1 MRHGVTTTVPRVSR
15 DTASQ
20 TPRRR
25 YAARMPVDE
34 RREQLLDAALT
45 VLVRDGYDNVSI
57 EAIAKEAGV
66 TRPVVYGAYEGLE
79 PLLHALLDRTRDRA
93 LGQAMA
99 LLHEAGSPADVDTWI
114 VRAMDLLVEQVQAD
128 PEVWRPV
135 LGLTAGA
142 PAVVRDRIAETR
154 ELIRSYLQAGIETG
168 IDLRGGPFVDAEILS
183 HIVLA
188 MAEEFGR
195 LVLAEPPRYDKGRL
209 VAALRGFLAAA
220 PPTSS

>member
-1 MRHGVTTTVPRVSR
+1 
-15 DTASQ
+15 
-20 TPRRR
+20 
-25 YAARMPVDE
+25 MPVDE
-34 RREQLLDAALT
+34 RREQLLDAALH
-45 VLVRDGYDNVSI
+45 VLVRDGYDSVSI
-57 EAIAKEAGV
+57 EAIAKQAGV
-66 TRPVVYGAYEGLE
+66 TRPVVYSAYDGLE

-93 LGQAMA
+93 LGQAIG
-99 LLHEAGSPADVDTWI
+99 LLHEAGSPADVDAWI
-114 VRAMDLLVEQVQAD
+114 VRAMELLVDQVRAD

-154 ELIRSYLQAGIETG
+154 ELIRGYLQAAIETG

-195 LVLAEPPRYDKGRL
+195 LVLQDPPRYDKARL
-209 VAALRGFLAAA
+209 VTALQGFLAAA
-220 PPTSS
+220 PPALP

>member
-1 MRHGVTTTVPRVSR
+1 
-15 DTASQ
+15 
-20 TPRRR
+20 
-25 YAARMPVDE
+25 MPVDA
-34 RREQLLDAALT
+34 RREQLLDAALS

-66 TRPVVYGAYEGLE
+66 TRPVVYGAFDGLE

-93 LGQAMA
+93 LAQAIG
-99 LLHEAGSPADVDTWI
+99 LLHDAGSPADVDTWI
-114 VRAMDLLVEQVQAD
+114 VRAMELLVEQVQDD

-142 PAVVRDRIAETR
+142 PAIVRDRIASTR
-154 ELIRSYLQAGIETG
+154 ELIRGYLQAGIETG
-168 IDLRGGPFVDAEILS
+168 IDLRGGPYVDAEILS

-195 LVLAEPPRYDKGRL
+195 LVLQDPPRYEKERL
-209 VAALRGFLAAA
+209 VAALQGLLAAA
-220 PPTSS
+220 PPTGP

>member
-1 MRHGVTTTVPRVSR
+1 MPECAPDSLSGVSR

-34 RREQLLDAALT
+34 RREQLLDAALA
-45 VLVRDGYDNVSI
+45 VLVRDGYDSVSI
-57 EAIAKEAGV
+57 EAIAKESGV
-66 TRPVVYGAYEGLE
+66 TRPVVYGAFDGLE

-93 LGQAMA
+93 LAQAIG
-99 LLHEAGSPADVDTWI
+99 LLHDAGSPADVDTWI
-114 VRAMDLLVEQVQAD
+114 VRAMELLIDQVRAE

-135 LGLTAGA
+135 LGLTSGA
-142 PAVVRDRIAETR
+142 PAIVRDRIASTR
-154 ELIRSYLQAGIETG
+154 ELIRGYLQAGIETG
-168 IDLRGGPFVDAEILS
+168 IDLRGGPYVDAEILS

-195 LVLAEPPRYDKGRL
+195 LVLQEPPRYDRDRL
-209 VAALRGFLAAA
+209 VAALQGLLAAA
-220 PPTSS
+220 PPTGP

>member
-1 MRHGVTTTVPRVSR
+1 VSR

-25 YAARMPVDE
+25 YAARLPVDE

-45 VLVRDGYDNVSI
+45 VLVRDGYDQVSV

-66 TRPVVYGAYEGLE
+66 TRPVVYGAYDGLE
-79 PLLHALLDRTRDRA
+79 PLLHALLDRTRERA
-93 LGQAMA
+93 LAQAME
-99 LLHEAGSPADVDTWI
+99 LLHRAGSPTDVDGWI
-114 VRAMDLLVEQVQAD
+114 LNAVDLLVDQVQAD

-154 ELIRSYLQAGIETG
+154 ELIREYLAAVIDTG
-168 IDLRGGPFVDAEILS
+168 IQLRGGPFVDAEILS
-183 HIVLA
+183 HLVLV

-195 LVLAEPPRYDKGRL
+195 LVLEDPPRYDKERL
-209 VAALRGFLAAA
+209 VSALRGLLAAA
-220 PPTSS
+220 PPTAP

>member
-1 MRHGVTTTVPRVSR
+1 MRQGVTDSVRSVSR

-20 TPRRR
+20 TPRRP
-25 YAARMPVDE
+25 YAARMSVDE

-66 TRPVVYGAYEGLE
+66 TRPVVYGAYDGLE

-93 LGQAMA
+93 LAQAMG

-114 VRAMDLLVEQVQAD
+114 LNAMDLLVDQVQAD
-128 PEVWRPV
+128 PQVWRPV

-142 PAVVRDRIAETR
+142 PAIVRDRIASTR
-154 ELIRSYLQAGIETG
+154 ELIREYLAAVIDTG
-168 IDLRGGPFVDAEILS
+168 IQLRGGPFVDAEILS

-195 LVLAEPPRYDKGRL
+195 LVLEDPPRYDKERL
-209 VAALRGFLAAA
+209 VTALRGLLAAA

>member
-1 MRHGVTTTVPRVSR
+1 MS
-15 DTASQ
+15 
-20 TPRRR
+20 
-25 YAARMPVDE
+25 VDE

-57 EAIAKEAGV
+57 EAISKEAGV
-66 TRPVVYGAYEGLE
+66 TRPVVYGAYDGLE
-79 PLLHALLDRTRDRA
+79 PLLHALLDRTRERA
-93 LGQAMA
+93 LAQAMT

-114 VRAMDLLVEQVQAD
+114 LNTMDLLIDQVHAD

-154 ELIRSYLQAGIETG
+154 ELIREYLAAVIDAGIQ
-168 IDLRGGPFVDAEILS
+168 LRGGPFVDAEILS

-195 LVLAEPPRYDKGRL
+195 LVLEDSPRYDKERL
-209 VAALRGFLAAA
+209 VTALRGLLAAA
-220 PPTSS
+220 PPTAR